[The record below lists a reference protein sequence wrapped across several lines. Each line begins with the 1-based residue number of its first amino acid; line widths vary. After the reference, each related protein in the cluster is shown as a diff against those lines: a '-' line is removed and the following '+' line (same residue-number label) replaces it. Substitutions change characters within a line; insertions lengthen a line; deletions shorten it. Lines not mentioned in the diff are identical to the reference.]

1 LHRSPLPRCRRSRPR
16 WSRRPLPWTHRR
28 RHRSASSRSR
38 RRRCCRPP
46 TRTPSRRRRR
56 ARGRRR
62 NRLRPRRQMLSLVLR
77 QALRRA
83 TPSPI
88 CASNDRMKRARFFV
102 LPVMIGTAGAL
113 GAGPV
118 AAQPATGHVAPPALS
133 DSLSGPAK
141 DAYRS
146 ARILINNGD
155 FGGAYNKYAQ
165 AYALSK
171 DPRLLYDMA
180 VCTRS
185 LKAYAKMQSLL
196 VRYQREGQALMS
208 AEDRSDVASALVA
221 IHDLVGTV
229 KLTVTE
235 AGATVAVDDRPPSQ
249 GRFDGQLPVGTHD
262 VRVTEPGKVPYRVQL
277 ELRDGETRT
286 VQVTLETEKHAAAV
300 WPWIVGGAV
309 VAAGAVVGGYFLF
322 KSSPSTPATPPDPL
336 GALPLS
342 AWGR

>member
-1 LHRSPLPRCRRSRPR
+1 MR
-16 WSRRPLPWTHRR
+16 
-28 RHRSASSRSR
+28 
-38 RRRCCRPP
+38 
-46 TRTPSRRRRR
+46 
-56 ARGRRR
+56 
-62 NRLRPRRQMLSLVLR
+62 
-77 QALRRA
+77 
-83 TPSPI
+83 
-88 CASNDRMKRARFFV
+88 RARFFV
-102 LPVMIGTAGAL
+102 LPIVIGMAAGL

-118 AAQPATGHVAPPALS
+118 AAQPATARAAAPPALS
-133 DSLSGPAK
+133 DSLSGPAR

-196 VRYQREGQALMS
+196 VRYQHEGQALMS

-235 AGATVAVDDRPPSQ
+235 AGATVAVDGAVVGTTPLADPLALDLGPHTLSVKKAGFENSEQALTIEGGSETSLNVTLSVQHHIAQLVVSAEPGATVVVDDQTPSQ

-262 VRVTEPGKVPYRVQL
+262 LRVTEPGKVPYRVQL

-286 VQVTLETEKHAAAV
+286 VQVTLDTEKHAAPV

-322 KSSPSTPATPPDPL
+322 KSSPSTTSTPPDQL
-336 GALPLS
+336 GSLQLS